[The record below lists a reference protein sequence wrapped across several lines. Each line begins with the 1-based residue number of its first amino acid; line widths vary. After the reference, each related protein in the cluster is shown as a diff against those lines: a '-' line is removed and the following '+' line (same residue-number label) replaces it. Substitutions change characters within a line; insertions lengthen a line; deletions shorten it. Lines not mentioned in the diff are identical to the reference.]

1 MLAIRS
7 ICKNLHELVKEDI
20 RKVREAKKSFEKM
33 GGDLD
38 QALTRNAAASRIKG
52 VRTCTRKVF

>member
-1 MLAIRS
+1 M
-7 ICKNLHELVKEDI
+7 KEDI

-33 GGDLD
+33 SGDLD

-52 VRTCTRKVF
+52 VRRKGLHVCVLTCCLAFAAC